1 MYEVALMAIVAVIV
15 HIIDNKKRAKRMY
28 KGGAL

>member
-1 MYEVALMAIVAVIV
+1 MYEVALIAVVAVIV
-15 HIIDNKKRAKRMY
+15 QVIDNKKRAKRMY